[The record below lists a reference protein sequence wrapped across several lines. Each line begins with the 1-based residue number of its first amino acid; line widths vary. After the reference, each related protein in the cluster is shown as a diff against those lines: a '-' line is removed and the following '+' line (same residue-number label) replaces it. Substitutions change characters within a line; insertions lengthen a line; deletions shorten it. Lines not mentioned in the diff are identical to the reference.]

1 MVPDCHMGMPAEIRQ
16 GQLEEKT
23 KETFLVGRSP
33 QSIHRSAIL
42 HGALGSDTTALFMA
56 ARAKQTERFSGTKLI
71 TNSEMSSTDV
81 RRVVLLNA
89 SATALMTTAI
99 DRFRLSAR
107 AYYRILKIARTIAD
121 LANEDSVQ
129 ESHVAEALQFRGV
142 EA

>member
-1 MVPDCHMGMPAEIRQ
+1 
-16 GQLEEKT
+16 
-23 KETFLVGRSP
+23 
-33 QSIHRSAIL
+33 
-42 HGALGSDTTALFMA
+42 
-56 ARAKQTERFSGTKLI
+56 
-71 TNSEMSSTDV
+71 MSSTDV